1 MNVTKVNVD
10 LKTMNKVDKDFED
23 KVKKADKK
31 FKEYIKK

>member
-23 KVKKADKK
+23 NATTIEAL
-31 FKEYIKK
+31 FLGAL